1 MAGAHESV
9 VLARGV
15 VSERASPTS
24 LIGLLVLAAAV
35 FCVAV
40 LVGSSGAGVRG
51 SLAALFGGGDGAT
64 RTVLLAVRL
73 PRVLA
78 AFGVGSLLALAGV
91 LLQALFRN
99 PLADPY
105 VLGVSG
111 GAAVGA
117 LLAMI
122 AGAAALLVQL
132 AAMAGALGAVSMV
145 YLLARN
151 GGTPQLLLTGVV
163 LASACG
169 ALVSVLLA
177 LADTSRV
184 RGMVFWLAGD
194 LEWAVSPWVSGGA
207 AVVAVA
213 IAAVVARPLNVLAA
227 GELRARTV
235 GLAFDVWRTV
245 LFVGCAT
252 LTSIAVVS
260 AGTVGFVGLITPHA
274 VRLAFRTSDH
284 RIVAPASALLGGA
297 LLAAADLVARTIAS
311 PRQLPV
317 GAVMALVGAPLFIML
332 LRGRAT

>member
-1 MAGAHESV
+1 LPPAT
-9 VLARGV
+9 LRGL
-15 VSERASPTS
+15 T
-24 LIGLLVLAAAV
+24 LLVLLAVAVFAAA
-35 FCVAV
+35 
-40 LVGSSGAGVRG
+40 LLIGSSGISVPQA
-51 SLAALFGGGDGAT
+51 LAALAGRGDEAT
-64 RTVLLAVRL
+64 RTVLIAVRL

-78 AFGVGSLLALAGV
+78 GFGVGSLLALSGV

-122 AGAAALLVQL
+122 AGTAVLVVQSAAV
-132 AAMAGALGAVSMV
+132 AGALGAVGLV
-145 YLLARN
+145 YLLARG
-151 GGTPQLLLTGVV
+151 GGTPRLLLTGVV

-194 LEWAVSPWVSGGA
+194 LEWAVNPWLSAGA
-207 AVVAVA
+207 ALLAVAVA
-213 IAAVVARPLNVLAA
+213 IGIARPLNVLAA

-235 GLAFDVWRTV
+235 GLAVEAWRTV
-245 LFVGCAT
+245 VFVACAS
-252 LTSIAVVS
+252 LTALAVVS

-274 VRLAFRTSDH
+274 VRLSFGSSDH
-284 RIVAPASALLGGA
+284 RIVAPAAALAGGM
-297 LLAAADLVARTIAS
+297 LLTAADLVARTVAS

-317 GAVMALVGAPLFIML
+317 GAIMALVGAPLFVTL
-332 LRGRAT
+332 LRGRAR